1 VKRSARIETLTT
13 GGMEFERA
21 RRGDARPGG
30 QDDNGGSNHINSWR
44 IACTIG
50 GVRDCLFAQRKRG
63 IPA

>member
-1 VKRSARIETLTT
+1 
-13 GGMEFERA
+13 MEFERA